1 MSTLPKSNFVFVV
14 AEWSG
19 GIQKDPGANVSVWCC
34 WPTVVKSDYI
44 RDGGSVLSFYFPS
57 SSYPRER
64 EVGAGA
70 EWIKRI
76 TSAQWRKGRF
86 SWRRLKSDETNV
98 FQLLTDR
105 WKEEEGVPVS
115 NQTEEFPL
123 SSNIG
128 VDSGVYKK
136 RLRQHKAFFFL
147 FFFFPNDMENVL
159 MRHSAVAKRR
169 RRRIKNCKWA
179 PESIIRAGAQDR
191 FSSFFSASFAKPELS
206 WSLFFFS
213 FPNARACVC
222 VCLPL
227 WQIPGIK
234 GNCVWLF
241 LIHSPV
247 RAVCNLF
254 RRSCVVRLLFPPAR
268 IMMSA
273 NVCTHTI
280 VRNIYC
286 TGAPRPAR
294 VDEPSDC
301 SLI

>member
-1 MSTLPKSNFVFVV
+1 
-14 AEWSG
+14 
-19 GIQKDPGANVSVWCC
+19 
-34 WPTVVKSDYI
+34 
-44 RDGGSVLSFYFPS
+44 
-57 SSYPRER
+57 
-64 EVGAGA
+64 
-70 EWIKRI
+70 
-76 TSAQWRKGRF
+76 
-86 SWRRLKSDETNV
+86 
-98 FQLLTDR
+98 
-105 WKEEEGVPVS
+105 
-115 NQTEEFPL
+115 
-123 SSNIG
+123 
-128 VDSGVYKK
+128 
-136 RLRQHKAFFFL
+136 
-147 FFFFPNDMENVL
+147 MENVL

-254 RRSCVVRLLFPPAR
+254 RRSCVVRLLFPPSR